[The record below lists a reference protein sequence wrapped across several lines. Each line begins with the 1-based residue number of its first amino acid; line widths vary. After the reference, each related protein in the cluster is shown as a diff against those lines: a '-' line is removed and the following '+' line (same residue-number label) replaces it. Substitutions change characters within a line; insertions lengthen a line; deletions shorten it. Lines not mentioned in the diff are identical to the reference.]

1 MHLENT
7 REEGGAR
14 RRSIV
19 LVAKVI
25 PLGPLVHKYAQ
36 IGRVLVEAEE
46 QFVQI
51 VSGMGCLEV
60 YDYINARL
68 NIKGILPL
76 QVLLLGLDLKV
87 ARGLNPAVHVRAG
100 CHVLQGHLVRLSL
113 GASSVWEQV
122 GVLGWEGVVGL
133 ILRKL
138 LNIVLLIEQF
148 LSLII
153 QNGATIAIAVAL
165 GTY

>member
-7 REEGGAR
+7 REEGGPR
-14 RRSIV
+14 CRSIV
-19 LVAKVI
+19 LVAKVV

-68 NIKGILPL
+68 NIKGVLPL
-76 QVLLLGLDLKV
+76 QVLLLSLDLKI
-87 ARGLNPAVHVRAG
+87 ARSLHPAVHVRAG

-113 GASSVWEQV
+113 RASSV
-122 GVLGWEGVVGL
+122 
-133 ILRKL
+133 
-138 LNIVLLIEQF
+138 
-148 LSLII
+148 
-153 QNGATIAIAVAL
+153 
-165 GTY
+165 